1 MIRQHPFIEGEVVL
15 ITLETLKRLI
25 PGYTDTEQYARLAY
39 LVENAMP
46 EAAEVEVLIEGFDEP
61 VMVAPHC
68 LKRMPGRYF

>member
-1 MIRQHPFIEGEVVL
+1 MIRQHLFIEGEVVL

-25 PGYTDTEQYARLAY
+25 PNFIETGEYARLAY

-46 EAAEVEVLIEGFDEP
+46 DAAEVEVLIEGFDTP

-68 LKRMPGRYF
+68 LRRMPGRYL